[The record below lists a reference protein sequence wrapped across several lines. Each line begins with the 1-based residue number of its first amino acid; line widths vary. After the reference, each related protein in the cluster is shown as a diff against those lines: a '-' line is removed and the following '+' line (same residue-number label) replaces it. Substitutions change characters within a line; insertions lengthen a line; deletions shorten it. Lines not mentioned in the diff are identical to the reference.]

1 MTLVLKQYE
10 QSIHETVA
18 NIKLAIRRR
27 DAKAAVAQLNTLPVT
42 ELDAIW
48 SSLREWSVTETR
60 LPDND
65 TLVVVKTLFDNYQLE
80 PKKEFIERALSVLAY
95 AAKS

>member
-1 MTLVLKQYE
+1 MAARETL
-10 QSIHETVA
+10 A

-27 DAKAAVAQLNTLPVT
+27 DAKAAVAQLKSLPTT
-42 ELDAIW
+42 EIDELW
-48 SSLREWSVTETR
+48 RSLREWSVTEVR

-65 TLVVVKTLFDNYQLE
+65 TLVAVKTLYDNYLLD
-80 PKKEFIERALSVLAY
+80 PKKEFMDRALIVVAY

>member
-27 DAKAAVAQLNTLPVT
+27 DAKGAVAQLNSLPVT

-65 TLVVVKTLFDNYQLE
+65 TLVAVKALYDNYSLE
-80 PKKEFIERALSVLAY
+80 PKKEFIEQAVSVLAY
-95 AAKS
+95 AVKS

>member
-27 DAKAAVAQLNTLPVT
+27 DAKAAVAQLNGLPVT

-48 SSLREWSVTETR
+48 SALREWSVSETR

-95 AAKS
+95 AVKS

>member
-1 MTLVLKQYE
+1 MTLVLKQYQ

-27 DAKAAVAQLNTLPVT
+27 DAKAAAAHLNNLPVSERDT
-42 ELDAIW
+42 IW
-48 SSLREWSVTETR
+48 KALREWSVTETR

-65 TLVVVKTLFDNYQLE
+65 TLMVVKALYDNYSLE
-80 PKKEFIERALSVLAY
+80 PKKEFIERAVSVLAY